1 MTRAIRFSYQHLNV
15 VREPRT
21 TTAADGDATLDPGGT
36 ANLAVLVGNL
46 PTSSAASFFPG
57 RDAFHRVPDEL
68 GTTWK
73 SSLPEMVKA
82 AKNAKFTK
90 KTFSSDLPVLLVDTQ
105 YLQRDAPFVNH
116 LS

>member
-1 MTRAIRFSYQHLNV
+1 
-15 VREPRT
+15 
-21 TTAADGDATLDPGGT
+21 
-36 ANLAVLVGNL
+36 
-46 PTSSAASFFPG
+46 
-57 RDAFHRVPDEL
+57 
-68 GTTWK
+68 
-73 SSLPEMVKA
+73 MVKA